1 MTIVHAVSSLG
12 VGGMERVVL
21 QLAHGQQAL
30 GHSVSVLALKGGP
43 LEAEARERG
52 LKVHILRGGRLSR
65 LVMMLGMVA
74 SVRPH
79 VVHVHNPT
87 SLHYAIIAKL
97 AVRARVV
104 VTLHSDQDT
113 HFRAGTPLEWR
124 LTDEVVAVSRA
135 AAATMQ
141 LPHATIGVVHNGIAI
156 PQPGGTRHSTRAS
169 LGWDDAVIGII
180 VARISGRKGHRT
192 LIEAHDVLRSSHPA
206 GRLLVVGDGPD
217 KRAVEQLAGDLKL
230 DGAVRFLGAR
240 SDVDTLLE
248 AADYFVLPSDF
259 EGLPMSVLEAMAHGL
274 PVIAS
279 RVGGIP
285 EVIEHDREGLL
296 VPPADPLALAGAIGQ
311 LIADPALRRRLG
323 EAARERVDRDFSLDA
338 TLRHYQ
344 RLYES
349 ARP

>member
-21 QLAHGQQAL
+21 QLAHAQHDR

-43 LEAEARERG
+43 LEAEARARG

-65 LVMMLGMVA
+65 ILMMLGMA
-74 SVRPH
+74 AKVRPH

-97 AVRARVV
+97 AARARVV
-104 VTLHSDQDT
+104 VTLHSDHDT
-113 HFRAGTPLEWR
+113 HFRAGTSMEWR
-124 LTDEVVAVSRA
+124 LTDKVVAVSRA
-135 AAATMQ
+135 AADTMQ
-141 LPHATIGVVHNGIAI
+141 LPHASIGVVHNGIAI
-156 PQPGGTRHSTRAS
+156 PKPEGTREATRAS
-169 LGWDDAVIGII
+169 LGWEDAVIGII

-192 LIEAHDVLRSSHPA
+192 LLEAHDLLRNTYPM

-217 KRAVEQLAGDLKL
+217 RVAMEQLANDLKL
-230 DGAVRFLGAR
+230 GGAVRFLGAR

-248 AADYFVLPSDF
+248 AADYFALPSDF
-259 EGLPMSVLEAMAHGL
+259 EGLPMSVLEAMAHAL

-285 EVIEHDREGLL
+285 EVIEHDRQGLL
-296 VPPADPLALAGAIGQ
+296 IPPADAPALAGAIGQ
-311 LIADPALRRRLG
+311 LIGDSALRRRLG
-323 EAARERVDRDFSLDA
+323 EAARERVDREFSLDA
-338 TLRHYQ
+338 TLRQYQ

-349 ARP
+349 TLA